1 MVETCGRMAVV
12 IGRDLSEMTIEARTE
27 GKVMMVTEKGGE
39 EMTGSA
45 VKGLNALTE
54 MSVVKEGSAAI
65 GKVVTEEIGA
75 IATGVMSMTVEIET
89 EDLTGT
95 DLAQI
100 RKVDLVTDVQDHDQ
114 RKEKANEQ
122 VVLIWPLLVPLFYLL
137 PQSQV

>member
-1 MVETCGRMAVV
+1 MVASNLMACSNSMDVQV
-12 IGRDLSEMTIEARTE
+12 NLLECVKFMCLHRDLSEMTIEARTE

-75 IATGVMSMTVEIET
+75 IATG
-89 EDLTGT
+89 
-95 DLAQI
+95 Q
-100 RKVDLVTDVQDHDQ
+100 
-114 RKEKANEQ
+114 
-122 VVLIWPLLVPLFYLL
+122 
-137 PQSQV
+137 